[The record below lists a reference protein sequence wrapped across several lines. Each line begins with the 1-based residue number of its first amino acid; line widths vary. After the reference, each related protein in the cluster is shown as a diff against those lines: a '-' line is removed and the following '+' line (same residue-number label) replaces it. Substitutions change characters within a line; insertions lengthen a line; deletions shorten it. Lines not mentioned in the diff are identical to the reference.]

1 MKTLKELLRK
11 DTGRSKPVVFAF
23 GRLNPPT
30 IGHQKLIER
39 IITVAKRVKGLP
51 VLYVSAS
58 QDKKKNPL
66 TVKQKVD
73 YLKKLYPR
81 GIQILP
87 AIGSE
92 RTFMEILKNRFDKRY
107 TDVYMIAGSD
117 RVAEFKRLIKQ
128 YNGKDYNFDTTEV
141 VSAGE
146 RDPDATGA
154 TGMSASKMREFAARN
169 DFTSFKQGLIR
180 GTKEKDAMKLFKDL
194 KKGMGVNEA
203 MAPEDDGLRMIR
215 ENYHN
220 NEIFNM
226 GDMVENNNNGNVGKI
241 IKRGPNYVQYEME
254 DGGVEKAWLNEIT
267 PANNIDTELQVEDVD
282 KKKLVLQKNAKT
294 LKSFSSFEEEINS
307 AKDVQKTNKDEEE
320 KEQKK
325 ADKQDRKLPIETPGQ
340 PKIASVDTWTQGPEN
355 ANQIHTQ
362 RKFNI
367 KTPGQVR
374 DYAKFVDN
382 RKFQKFEEVDLE
394 EKTDPKLKLRYMK
407 TVIDMLDGTHGK
419 QLISQSEY
427 DKLMKLTK
435 KMNNL
440 ENPRGASSS
449 EKREY
454 EKLVMKY
461 ANKLGSKKRE
471 YLGYIKDIM
480 KEGFDLEESLRGS
493 FSDKQLANL
502 KKVWAKKTKRDVTP
516 AIKKLLK
523 NLDAPTRAAIANAKI
538 NVISKMVP
546 EGIEEKGLWHNIH
559 MKRKRGETMR
569 KKGEKGA
576 PTPQQMAR
584 AKAASEDPE
593 VRQDPDVKDKKG
605 TQPAK
610 YYSGIKSKSTKSAR
624 DAHFKKGTKMDDD
637 NPAAYKPAPGDA
649 SGETKPSKHTI
660 AFKKKFGEDVQQEIK
675 DIKAWSELDETIEQ
689 YKDQYGTEYRV
700 KLDQTVSEM
709 FDELLSENE
718 GVKKKAAKS
727 GMPYGVLMKVYN
739 RGMAAWRTGHRPGTT
754 PQQWGM
760 ARVNSFVTK
769 SSGTWGK
776 ADSDLAAKVRGK

>member
-1 MKTLKELLRK
+1 MKTISELLK
-11 DTGRSKPVVFAF
+11 KNTGRAKPVVFAF

-39 IITVAKRVKGLP
+39 VITIAKRVKGLP

-58 QDKKKNPL
+58 QDKRKNPL

-73 YLKKLYPR
+73 YLKKVYPR
-81 GIQILP
+81 GIKILP
-87 AIGSE
+87 AVGSE
-92 RTFMEILKNRFDKRY
+92 RTFMEILKNRFDKKF

-128 YNGKDYNFDTTEV
+128 YNGKDYNFYTTEV
-141 VSAGE
+141 VSSGE

-154 TGMSASKMREFAARN
+154 TGMSASKMRDFAMNN
-169 DFTSFKQGLIR
+169 DYTSFKQGLIK

-203 MAPEDDGLRMIR
+203 MAPEDDELRMIR

-220 NEIFNM
+220 NDIFNM

-267 PANNIDTELQVEDVD
+267 PANNIDSELQVEDVD
-282 KKKLVLQKNAKT
+282 KKKLVLQKNAKE
-294 LKSFSSFEEEINS
+294 LKSFKSFEEEINS
-307 AKDVQKTNKDEEE
+307 AKDAQKKGVEDEQDETEKDE
-320 KEQKK
+320 KK
-325 ADKQDRKLPIETPGQ
+325 DKKRKLPIETPGQ
-340 PKIASVDTWTQGPEN
+340 PKIANVDDWTQGPDN
-355 ANQIHTQ
+355 ADQIKTM
-362 RKFNI
+362 RTFNI

-374 DYAKFVDN
+374 DYGTLVGK
-382 RKFQKFEEVDLE
+382 RKFQKFEEVEQTEL
-394 EKTDPKLKLRYMK
+394 
-407 TVIDMLDGTHGK
+407 
-419 QLISQSEY
+419 
-427 DKLMKLTK
+427 
-435 KMNNL
+435 
-440 ENPRGASSS
+440 
-449 EKREY
+449 
-454 EKLVMKY
+454 
-461 ANKLGSKKRE
+461 
-471 YLGYIKDIM
+471 
-480 KEGFDLEESLRGS
+480 
-493 FSDKQLANL
+493 
-502 KKVWAKKTKRDVTP
+502 
-516 AIKKLLK
+516 
-523 NLDAPTRAAIANAKI
+523 
-538 NVISKMVP
+538 
-546 EGIEEKGLWHNIH
+546 EEKGLWHNIH
-559 MKRKRGETMR
+559 MKRKRGERMR

-593 VRQDPDVKDKKG
+593 TRQDPDIKDKKG

-610 YYSGIKSKSTKSAR
+610 YYAGVKSKSTKSAR

-649 SGETKPSKHTI
+649 SGKTRPSKHTL
-660 AFKKKFGEDVQQEIK
+660 AFKKKFGEDVKEEIQ
-675 DIKAWSELDETIEQ
+675 DIKTWSETKETINQ
-689 YKDQYGTEYRV
+689 YKDEYGTDYRI

-709 FDELLSENE
+709 LDELLSENE

-727 GMPYGVLMKVYN
+727 GMPYGILMKVYN

-776 ADSDLAAKVRGK
+776 ADKDLAAKVRGK

>member
-1 MKTLKELLRK
+1 MKTISELLK
-11 DTGRSKPVVFAF
+11 KNTGRSKPVVFAF

-39 IITVAKRVKGLP
+39 VITIAKRVKGLP

-58 QDKKKNPL
+58 QDKRKNPL
-66 TVKQKVD
+66 TVKQKVK
-73 YLKKLYPR
+73 YLKKVYPR
-81 GIQILP
+81 GIKILP

-92 RTFMEILKNRFDKRY
+92 RTFMEILKNRFDKKF

-154 TGMSASKMREFAARN
+154 TGMSASKMRDFAMNN
-169 DFTSFKQGLIR
+169 DYTSFKQGLIK

-203 MAPEDDGLRMIR
+203 MAPEDDELRMIR

-220 NEIFNM
+220 NDIFNM

-267 PANNIDTELQVEDVD
+267 PANNIDSELQVEDVD
-282 KKKLVLQKNAKT
+282 KKKLVLQKNAQQ
-294 LKSFSSFEEEINS
+294 LKSFKSFEEEINS
-307 AKDVQKTNKDEEE
+307 AKDA
-320 KEQKK
+320 QKK
-325 ADKQDRKLPIETPGQ
+325 DVEDEQDETEKNDKQDKKRKLPIETPGQ
-340 PKIASVDTWTQGPEN
+340 PKIASVDTWSQGPDQ
-355 ANQIHTQ
+355 ADQIKTM
-362 RKFNI
+362 RTFNI

-374 DYAKFVDN
+374 DYGKLVGD
-382 RKFQKFEEVDLE
+382 RKFQKFEEVDVE
-394 EKTDPKLKLRYMK
+394 EGIKPYISMMKKDVSGRRKVHYRVLDKDEKEIFVTLDKNKADKFLKKNFNKLRAGSMK
-407 TVIDMLDGTHGK
+407 
-419 QLISQSEY
+419 
-427 DKLMKLTK
+427 
-435 KMNNL
+435 
-440 ENPRGASSS
+440 P
-449 EKREY
+449 
-454 EKLVMKY
+454 
-461 ANKLGSKKRE
+461 
-471 YLGYIKDIM
+471 IKED
-480 KEGFDLEESLRGS
+480 
-493 FSDKQLANL
+493 
-502 KKVWAKKTKRDVTP
+502 T
-516 AIKKLLK
+516 
-523 NLDAPTRAAIANAKI
+523 
-538 NVISKMVP
+538 
-546 EGIEEKGLWHNIH
+546 IEEKGLWHNIH
-559 MKRKRGETMR
+559 MKRKRGEKMR

-593 VRQDPDVKDKKG
+593 TRQDPDVKDKKG

-610 YYSGIKSKSTKSAR
+610 YYAGKMSKSTKSAR

-649 SGETKPSKHTI
+649 SGKTKPSKHTL
-660 AFKKKFGEDVQQEIK
+660 AFKKKFGEDVKEEIQ
-675 DIKAWSELDETIEQ
+675 DIKAWSELDETIDQ
-689 YKDQYGTEYRV
+689 YKDEYGTDYRI

-709 FDELLSENE
+709 LDELLSENE

-776 ADSDLAAKVRGK
+776 ADKDLAAKVRGK

>member
-1 MKTLKELLRK
+1 MKTLKELLKK
-11 DTGRSKPVVFAF
+11 DTGKSKPVVFAF

-39 IITVAKRVKGLP
+39 IITIAKRVKGLP

-58 QDKKKNPL
+58 QDKLKNPL
-66 TVKQKVD
+66 TVKQKVA

-81 GIQILP
+81 GITILP
-87 AIGSE
+87 AIGTE
-92 RTFMEILKNRFDKRY
+92 RTFMEILKNRFDKKY

-117 RVAEFKRLIKQ
+117 RVAEFKKLIKK
-128 YNGKDYNFDTTEV
+128 YNGTDYNFDTV
-141 VSAGE
+141 NVISAGE
-146 RDPDATGA
+146 RDADATGA
-154 TGMSASKMREFAARN
+154 KGMSASKMRTYASAN
-169 DFTSFKQGLIR
+169 DFTSFKQGLIS

-194 KKGMGVNEA
+194 KKGMGINEA
-203 MAPEDDGLRMIR
+203 MAPEDDELRMIR

-220 NEIFNM
+220 NDIFNM

-267 PANNIDTELQVEDVD
+267 PANNIDSEIQVEDVD
-282 KKKLVLQKNAKT
+282 KKKLVLQKNANQ
-294 LKSFSSFEEEINS
+294 LKSFKSFEEEINS
-307 AKDVQKTNKDEEE
+307 AKDAQKKGVEDEQDETEKDE
-320 KEQKK
+320 KK
-325 ADKQDRKLPIETPGQ
+325 DKKRKLPIETPGQ
-340 PKIASVDTWTQGPEN
+340 PKIANVDTWSQGPDQ
-355 ANQIHTQ
+355 ADQIKTM
-362 RKFNI
+362 RTFNI

-374 DYAKFVDN
+374 DYGTLVGK
-382 RKFQKFEEVDLE
+382 RKFQKFEETEL
-394 EKTDPKLKLRYMK
+394 
-407 TVIDMLDGTHGK
+407 
-419 QLISQSEY
+419 
-427 DKLMKLTK
+427 
-435 KMNNL
+435 
-440 ENPRGASSS
+440 
-449 EKREY
+449 
-454 EKLVMKY
+454 
-461 ANKLGSKKRE
+461 
-471 YLGYIKDIM
+471 
-480 KEGFDLEESLRGS
+480 
-493 FSDKQLANL
+493 
-502 KKVWAKKTKRDVTP
+502 
-516 AIKKLLK
+516 
-523 NLDAPTRAAIANAKI
+523 
-538 NVISKMVP
+538 
-546 EGIEEKGLWHNIH
+546 EEKGLWHNIH
-559 MKRKRGETMR
+559 MKRKRGEKMR

-610 YYSGIKSKSTKSAR
+610 YYAGKMSKSTKSAR

-649 SGETKPSKHTI
+649 TGKTKPSKHTL

-689 YKDQYGTEYRV
+689 YKDEYGTDYRI

-709 FDELLSENE
+709 FDELLSENA
-718 GVKKKAAKS
+718 GVKKKAEKS
-727 GMPYGVLMKVYN
+727 GMPYGILMKVYN

-776 ADSDLAAKVRGK
+776 ADKDLAAKVRGK

>member
-1 MKTLKELLRK
+1 MKTIKELLRK
-11 DTGRSKPVVFAF
+11 TVGRKQPVVFAF

-39 IITVAKRVKGLP
+39 VITVAKRVKGLP

-169 DFTSFKQGLIR
+169 DFTSFKQGLIT

-203 MAPEDDGLRMIR
+203 MAPEDDELRLIR

-226 GDMVENNNNGNVGKI
+226 HDMIENTNNGNVGKI

-254 DGGVEKAWLNEIT
+254 DGGVEKAWLNEII
-267 PANNIDTELQVEDVD
+267 PANNIDSEIQVEDVD
-282 KKKLVLQKNAKT
+282 KKKLVLQKNSSQ

-307 AKDVQKTNKDEEE
+307 AKDSQQKNTDDEE
-320 KEQKK
+320 KETKK
-325 ADKQDRKLPIETPGQ
+325 AEKKARKLPIETPGQ
-340 PKIASVDTWTQGPEN
+340 PKISSVDTWTQGPEN

-374 DYAKFVDN
+374 DYAKFVDD

-394 EKTDPKLKLRYMK
+394 E
-407 TVIDMLDGTHGK
+407 
-419 QLISQSEY
+419 
-427 DKLMKLTK
+427 
-435 KMNNL
+435 
-440 ENPRGASSS
+440 
-449 EKREY
+449 
-454 EKLVMKY
+454 
-461 ANKLGSKKRE
+461 
-471 YLGYIKDIM
+471 
-480 KEGFDLEESLRGS
+480 SLRGTLS
-493 FSDKQLANL
+493 NKQLANL

-516 AIKKLLK
+516 AIKKMLK
-523 NLDAPTRAAIANAKI
+523 SLDAPTRAAIKNADI
-538 NVISKMVP
+538 NVISKMIREEIDLNEKKSLNDLKKILDYTTLLTPKEKKDIKDLEKKMGSKGYHKVLSKMF
-546 EGIEEKGLWHNIH
+546 EETLDEEKGLWHNIH

-610 YYSGIKSKSTKSAR
+610 YFSGIKSKSTKSAR

-649 SGETKPSKHTI
+649 TGKTKPSKHTI
-660 AFKKKFGEDVQQEIK
+660 AFKKKFGEDVEQEIK

-689 YKDQYGTEYRV
+689 YKDQYGTDYRI